1 MGITGSE
8 ESLPGILSG
17 ISVEASGAC
26 RSSSPEQVFQNRSYF
41 TQSTIRSITDAG
53 FTRSKSSLCDERDI
67 YFNIINDNMGG
78 VSDKLATIPK
88 YTWSVEKFLIF
99 HWPNLKAMK
108 KISLFISMFALL
120 SLNEAIAQWNI
131 SGNNIYNTNS
141 GNVGIGNNSPSTL
154 LHLGKNMTEPTIT
167 VQNLGGIGG
176 ATYTMMD
183 NVSGANWKFKA
194 TNSGGFKIRD
204 HANSLDVIVRDKQY
218 S

>member
-1 MGITGSE
+1 
-8 ESLPGILSG
+8 
-17 ISVEASGAC
+17 
-26 RSSSPEQVFQNRSYF
+26 
-41 TQSTIRSITDAG
+41 
-53 FTRSKSSLCDERDI
+53 
-67 YFNIINDNMGG
+67 
-78 VSDKLATIPK
+78 
-88 YTWSVEKFLIF
+88 
-99 HWPNLKAMK
+99 MK